1 MPYQI
6 KKSNGD
12 LLVTIPD
19 GVEYDQIIS
28 ILLMGRS
35 ISNFAE
41 SLQNNI
47 LHIMENFAN
56 ATSPDHPV
64 EGQLWYDTQQNK
76 IKVYTRI
83 STVSFEW
90 RTIGDLVRGNTPPL
104 TPILGDMWYNTLD
117 NQLYY
122 YGKLGE
128 GSVNS
133 GLESWIRVSTAP
145 GSVNPPNVSDGSIWW
160 MVPEKIL
167 WVRDESINDPVP
179 TFKRDDGSYLSGGW
193 RKIGPLSSSSNNT
206 GPVPDFIDGIP
217 ILKIYVDNELLG
229 IWSSIYIPRT
239 SPVEDSFT
247 TVQYINGVATPG
259 YDLYPGLNLNYSLG
273 LKIIGTALNSEHL
286 EGFKSSDFVGRGNNL
301 LSSDPIVNNTSL
313 GSELFRWKVYGTTFY
328 GGTSN
333 DSTIDTSSITF
344 RGKAAAADATDS
356 AIKLANK
363 LVLRTHGNPAEETS
377 VEGDV
382 MITSIR
388 ADSSGLPG
396 IAFDGSEQTSLPFIK
411 LEFSPEG
418 EQRIVDI
425 ATDVVAQGN
434 SNLGQFI
441 RKDGVTTNFSGN
453 MGNSADKFS
462 TIYANVFNGV
472 ATQAQYA
479 DLAERYESDKIY
491 EPGTVVKIGGIKEI
505 TQTTEAYD
513 DEVFGVIST
522 KPGFLMNSETGN
534 DDSHPAV
541 VMIGRS
547 PVKVVGKLKKGQRLV
562 TSSIPGVAMGMTETC
577 RSPLHIIGR
586 SLVEKDSDA
595 IDLIEAVLGVK

>member
-247 TVQYINGVATPG
+247 TVQ
-259 YDLYPGLNLNYSLG
+259 
-273 LKIIGTALNSEHL
+273 
-286 EGFKSSDFVGRGNNL
+286 
-301 LSSDPIVNNTSL
+301 
-313 GSELFRWKVYGTTFY
+313 
-328 GGTSN
+328 
-333 DSTIDTSSITF
+333 
-344 RGKAAAADATDS
+344 
-356 AIKLANK
+356 
-363 LVLRTHGNPAEETS
+363 
-377 VEGDV
+377 
-382 MITSIR
+382 
-388 ADSSGLPG
+388 
-396 IAFDGSEQTSLPFIK
+396 
-411 LEFSPEG
+411 
-418 EQRIVDI
+418 
-425 ATDVVAQGN
+425 
-434 SNLGQFI
+434 
-441 RKDGVTTNFSGN
+441 
-453 MGNSADKFS
+453 
-462 TIYANVFNGV
+462 
-472 ATQAQYA
+472 
-479 DLAERYESDKIY
+479 
-491 EPGTVVKIGGIKEI
+491 
-505 TQTTEAYD
+505 
-513 DEVFGVIST
+513 
-522 KPGFLMNSETGN
+522 
-534 DDSHPAV
+534 
-541 VMIGRS
+541 
-547 PVKVVGKLKKGQRLV
+547 
-562 TSSIPGVAMGMTETC
+562 
-577 RSPLHIIGR
+577 
-586 SLVEKDSDA
+586 
-595 IDLIEAVLGVK
+595 